1 MQSVIIEP
9 FREEEF
15 VSKTDWEYFDR
26 YAIRGEDVVPK
37 LTKDGRYEY
46 PCFHLPVPKNK
57 DQYRYSVAV
66 TSGADLHGFGGGLEP
81 TFSRAL
87 TAPNVAFLNPTS
99 EEFSPS
105 VKVRNNGEKIT
116 SQIYPGACDA
126 YLRLLASMAPVIRLE
141 LKFGSLS
148 DSYHANLGFTYG
160 GLELTI
166 VTDANPKGFKVYQR
180 DASSKTSY
188 TFEGSSTREF
198 TLPSCPPLPQ

>member
-15 VSKTDWEYFDR
+15 VSKTDWEYFER

-37 LTKDGRYEY
+37 LSKEGAYEY
-46 PCFHLPVPKNK
+46 PCFHLPVPKDK

-66 TSGADLHGFGGGLEP
+66 AGGADLYGFVNGLDY
-81 TFSRAL
+81 TFSRFLA
-87 TAPNVAFLNPTS
+87 APNVAFLNPTS
-99 EEFSPS
+99 KDFLPS

-141 LKFGSLS
+141 LKFAFLS
-148 DSYHANLGFTYG
+148 DSYTAGLGFTYSG
-160 GLELTI
+160 RELTI
-166 VTDANPKGFKVYQR
+166 VTDANPKGFKVHQH
-180 DASSKTSY
+180 DAGSKTSY

-198 TLPSCPPLPQ
+198 TMPSCPPLPQ